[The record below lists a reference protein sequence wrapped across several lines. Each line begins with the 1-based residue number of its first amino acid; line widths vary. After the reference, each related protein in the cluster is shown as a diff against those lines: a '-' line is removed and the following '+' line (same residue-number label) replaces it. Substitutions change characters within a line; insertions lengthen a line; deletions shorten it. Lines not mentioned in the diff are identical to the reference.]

1 MKLMPQPTAK
11 PVHKPSSSPGLFFRR
26 LVESPEFTQF
36 ALILKRL
43 TGLSMALNTPDVGT
57 SHIGVS
63 GDMGN
68 PLCQIIRNTP
78 EGLRRCEGCDRRHH
92 ALAGRDGKSRLYT
105 CHTGFLDMAIPIM
118 IQGEHVATISSGQV
132 LSEKHS
138 TAACEKTLQRLRWLG
153 LPEKQLRTA
162 YRNAPWL
169 SRDRLTEVMNLLE
182 LFSRQMCSSAWRIR
196 ELEASQQRPE
206 IRKAQA
212 LVEERFTDPELAIQE
227 AAEVAGMSMA
237 HFSHLFHQKTGV
249 TFTRY
254 VQNRRIEEAKRL
266 MTETDRSITDI
277 CYACG
282 FNSLTHF
289 NRVFRRGTGRS
300 PSDYRQQPLPK

>member
-1 MKLMPQPTAK
+1 MRRHPP
-11 PVHKPSSSPGLFFRR
+11 PSVEGLFFRR
-26 LVESPEFTQF
+26 LVASPEFTEF

-92 ALAGRDGKSRLYT
+92 ALAGRDGKSKLYT

-132 LSEKHS
+132 LPQKPSARDCAQTVLRLGWLGVPNS
-138 TAACEKTLQRLRWLG
+138 RLRD
-153 LPEKQLRTA
+153 A
-162 YRNAPWL
+162 YQRAPWL
-169 SRDRLTEVMNLLE
+169 PRDRLTEVMNLLE
-182 LFSRQMCSSAWRIR
+182 LFSRQLISSAWRIR

-206 IRKAQA
+206 ILAAQA
-212 LVEERFTDPELAIQE
+212 LVEKRFADPELALDE
-227 AAEVAGMSMA
+227 AAAAAGLSVA
-237 HFSHLFHQKTGV
+237 HFSNLFHRKTGV

-254 VQNRRIEEAKRL
+254 VQTRRIEEAKRL
-266 MTETDRSITDI
+266 LAETGRTITDI

-289 NRVFRRGTGRS
+289 NRVFRRGTGHS
-300 PSDYRQQPLPK
+300 PSQLRRAVAPLAPP

>member
-1 MKLMPQPTAK
+1 MRRHPP
-11 PVHKPSSSPGLFFRR
+11 PSVEGLFFRR
-26 LVESPEFTQF
+26 LVASPEFTQF

-57 SHIGVS
+57 TRIGVS

-92 ALAGRDGKSRLYT
+92 ALAGRDGKSKLYT

-132 LSEKHS
+132 LPEKPS
-138 TAACEKTLQRLRWLG
+138 AAACARTLRRLDWLGVPLPRLRV
-153 LPEKQLRTA
+153 A
-162 YRNAPWL
+162 YKGAPWL
-169 SRDRLTEVMNLLE
+169 PRDRLTEVMNLLE
-182 LFSRQMCSSAWRIR
+182 LFSRQMISSAWRIR

-206 IRKAQA
+206 ILAAQA
-212 LVEERFTDPELAIQE
+212 LVEKRFADPELALDE
-227 AAEVAGMSMA
+227 AATAAGLSVA
-237 HFSHLFHQKTGV
+237 HFSNLFHKKTGV

-254 VQNRRIEEAKRL
+254 VQTRRIEEAKRL
-266 MTETDRSITDI
+266 LAETDRTITDI

-289 NRVFRRGTGRS
+289 NRVFRRGTGGS
-300 PSDYRQQPLPK
+300 PTDYRQQRSR